1 MFKNESIVSR
11 YLIDFMTRF
20 LTLQEK
26 KHVYVFFILL
36 YRIVFVFSSLINNR
50 AKKEKEKKINK

>member
-26 KHVYVFFILL
+26 KHVYVFFILP

-50 AKKEKEKKINK
+50 AKK